1 MNGGAMPA
9 RTDTELLAALR
20 ASLRAGRVEL
30 RLDARRLDM
39 VDSPV
44 SVQAESTRWLYGM
57 VLATGAAW
65 WWGGEAA
72 GLATG
77 AASVA
82 CWFLWVRRDVARRIR
97 RRVETVA
104 LHDAAT
110 WRRLWRHGGLAL
122 GVAGGGGACA
132 APDGNWM
139 QFVRDLDGA
148 ASEGRV

>member
-1 MNGGAMPA
+1 MNRGAMPT

-20 ASLRAGRVEL
+20 ASLRAGTVEL
-30 RLDARRLDM
+30 RLDARRLDL

-57 VLATGAAW
+57 VVATGAAW
-65 WWGGEAA
+65 WWGGQVA
-72 GLATG
+72 GLAVA
-77 AASVA
+77 AASVG

-104 LHDAAT
+104 LDDAAT

-122 GVAGGGGACA
+122 GLAGGGAACA

-139 QFVRDLDGA
+139 QFVRDLDRA
-148 ASEGRV
+148 AGEGRE